1 MLFDESFHG
10 YYIHGK
16 SPFGQAEISHGRLKK
31 ALNYEISGKGQIR
44 GLSETDPDL
53 QTFEIYMPKEVML
66 KYRTE
71 YLVKVDQAI
80 GVAH

>member
-1 MLFDESFHG
+1 
-10 YYIHGK
+10 
-16 SPFGQAEISHGRLKK
+16 
-31 ALNYEISGKGQIR
+31 LNYEISGKGQIR